1 MVTGRRVDAGERL
14 VAELEAL
21 GGDVRFVQTD
31 MAEPEQR
38 RLPAEHHRM
47 TELRIAV
54 LGASRMRAGDPLRP
68 DTRAPPRRRAGSGPW
83 PCSDLRPDLRGRA
96 SGWFLCRLG
105 RRRRPPAIGDR
116 QRIAGVVVRVGKMLD
131 VHSRAGRSA
140 SRSACCP
147 KLVPRSTQGGI
158 TAARCDLG
166 CLFGVDAA
174 LCLRHKIFQPDRLA

>member
-54 LGASRMRAGDPLRP
+54 LGASRMRGWRLSP
-68 DTRAPPRRRAGSGPW
+68 PPRHTGT
-83 PCSDLRPDLRGRA
+83 A
-96 SGWFLCRLG
+96 SAPCRLG
-105 RRRRPPAIGDR
+105 TVAV
-116 QRIAGVVVRVGKMLD
+116 Q
-131 VHSRAGRSA
+131 
-140 SRSACCP
+140 
-147 KLVPRSTQGGI
+147 
-158 TAARCDLG
+158 
-166 CLFGVDAA
+166 
-174 LCLRHKIFQPDRLA
+174 

>member
-54 LGASRMRAGDPLRP
+54 LGASRMRGWRP
-68 DTRAPPRRRAGSGPW
+68 SPAPTLGHRLGAVPAR
-83 PCSDLRPDLRGRA
+83 DRGRA
-96 SGWFLCRLG
+96 VTFARIYGVERVVGSYADLVADGG
-105 RRRRPPAIGDR
+105 RPPSVTDSESQAWSSG
-116 QRIAGVVVRVGKMLD
+116 
-131 VHSRAGRSA
+131 S
-140 SRSACCP
+140 
-147 KLVPRSTQGGI
+147 
-158 TAARCDLG
+158 ARC
-166 CLFGVDAA
+166 
-174 LCLRHKIFQPDRLA
+174 